1 MADDKA
7 QSADSC
13 DAFGPGKPGIIDNRR
28 EQKLDYYR

>member
-7 QSADSC
+7 QISDSC
-13 DAFGPGKPGIIDNRR
+13 DTFWQGKPGIIDNRR